1 MIPEEEIKSLKS
13 FFPYGIT
20 PIEILG
26 HILILVNFSIARNS
40 HEQPKR
46 ITNGSFEAQVDF
58 VFGSLNLDSS
68 TNETLR
74 LLVTSLEK

>member
-13 FFPYGIT
+13 LFPYGT
-20 PIEILG
+20 PLEILG
-26 HILILVNFSIARNS
+26 HILILVNFSIARSS

>member
-1 MIPEEEIKSLKS
+1 MAP
-13 FFPYGIT
+13 P

-26 HILILVNFSIARNS
+26 HISIFVNFSIAWNS
-40 HEQPKR
+40 HEQHKR
-46 ITNGSFEAQVDF
+46 ITNGSFEAQVDL

-74 LLVTSLEK
+74 VLVTSLEK

>member
-13 FFPYGIT
+13 FFPYGT
-20 PIEILG
+20 PLEILC
-26 HILILVNFSIARNS
+26 HILILVNFSIAQSS

-46 ITNGSFEAQVDF
+46 ITNGSFEAQVDL